1 MIILL
6 LTSCLAV
13 LIGALLSLSPSRN
26 WGYAASGGL
35 GILLVFLM
43 EYIHHTS

>member
-13 LIGALLSLSPSRN
+13 LIGALLSSGSSRN
-26 WGYAASGGL
+26 WAYAASGGL

-43 EYIHHTS
+43 GYIHHII